1 MIETQARIPSILKCS
16 TTSVVSLLLRRGRF
30 ADQRKSGALKFGQ
43 PVNREKD
50 QLFMRSTAQDCT
62 LIMNLMAKSTNVVSM
77 NLDYLLEH
85 MSDESINPKAKSIL
99 KKVNRVK
106 VLTIF
111 YLCTGNNLKKLT
123 DKSES
128 RSVALR
134 QQHLQ
139 KRSIRVQKCLGDLVY
154 VHG

>member
-1 MIETQARIPSILKCS
+1 
-16 TTSVVSLLLRRGRF
+16 
-30 ADQRKSGALKFGQ
+30 
-43 PVNREKD
+43 
-50 QLFMRSTAQDCT
+50 
-62 LIMNLMAKSTNVVSM
+62 MNLMAKSTNVVSM

-85 MSDESINPKAKSIL
+85 MGDESINPKAKSIL

-134 QQHLQ
+134 QQHL
-139 KRSIRVQKCLGDLVY
+139 
-154 VHG
+154 